1 VVPGISVATQQTKG
15 KEEGDGE
22 EEGKEGEGKER
33 GVRVPYSW
41 RRVVEN
47 GSVMYFRS
55 VHFSFSFFLFIYLS
69 L

>member
-1 VVPGISVATQQTKG
+1 MG

-22 EEGKEGEGKER
+22 EEEKEGEGKER
-33 GVRVPYSW
+33 GVKVPYSW

-55 VHFSFSFFLFIYLS
+55 VLFSFSFYLFIYLKCVKIEQKC
-69 L
+69 